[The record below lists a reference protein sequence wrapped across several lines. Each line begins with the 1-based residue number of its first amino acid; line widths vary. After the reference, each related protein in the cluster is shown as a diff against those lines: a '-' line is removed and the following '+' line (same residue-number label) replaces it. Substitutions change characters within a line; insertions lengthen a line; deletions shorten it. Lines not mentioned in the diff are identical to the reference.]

1 MYTLT
6 CFCKKT
12 VSEGVF
18 VLPIILLIR
27 YFLRFPCMYH
37 LIFAVC
43 RYIIILYLYTHF
55 AFSGLAAPHNSDYVV
70 FLFLDYKAQAFDLT
84 TMLYTGCDNIDTGSI
99 DGAVS
104 QNIGQLGDVL
114 FDAVKS
120 AGEEFSQIVWKD
132 F

>member
-1 MYTLT
+1 M
-6 CFCKKT
+6 
-12 VSEGVF
+12 
-18 VLPIILLIR
+18 
-27 YFLRFPCMYH
+27 
-37 LIFAVC
+37 
-43 RYIIILYLYTHF
+43 YLYTHF

-114 FDAVKS
+114 FDAIES
-120 AGEEFSQIVWKD
+120 AGKEFSQVVGKD
-132 F
+132 LRRLHAGSLTQFLHSGPDITTVQRFAGASNEYHAGDNTVPLGVIQ